1 MWAEQIVP
9 AVSSPAPGGGG
20 SAKPRRRGASAR
32 PERAMIP
39 LAVPESLFD
48 YLEELGALYALAVA
62 RPFGL
67 SIVFFPFAWG
77 HMNSGIIR
85 MAFAIAIA
93 MPIAAP
99 AFANPTPLL
108 EGLALGFVPTLV
120 KELFV
125 GLVLGAIASV
135 PFAVFLGGGAVID
148 FYRGGFQGA
157 PDPAGGTVPA
167 YGRLFTV
174 VGLWMFA
181 ALGGFWL
188 TTDVIYA
195 SYNAYPIAAGFPSL
209 LANGAAFL
217 SLLARIALGALVL
230 GGPIILA
237 MFLSDMTFLMSS
249 KFGKSINVTH
259 LAFPMKNLV
268 ALVALPF
275 YSFVLI
281 RLVKGELTGGD
292 GTLTIMRQLF
302 G

>member
-1 MWAEQIVP
+1 MPLGVP
-9 AVSSPAPGGGG
+9 PA
-20 SAKPRRRGASAR
+20 
-32 PERAMIP
+32 
-39 LAVPESLFD
+39 LFD
-48 YLEELGALYALAVA
+48 YLEELAALYALAVA
-62 RPFGL
+62 RPFGM

-77 HMNSGIIR
+77 HMNSGVIR
-85 MAFAIAIA
+85 MAFAIALA
-93 MPIAAP
+93 MPVVAP
-99 AFANPTPLL
+99 AIANPSPLL
-108 EGLALGFVPTLV
+108 DALAIGFVPSLV

-125 GLVLGAIASV
+125 GLVLGLIASV
-135 PFAVFLGGGAVID
+135 PFAIFLGGGAIID

-181 ALGGFWL
+181 AIGGFWL
-188 TTDVIYA
+188 TADIIYA
-195 SYNAYPIAAGFPSL
+195 SYAAYPIEAGFPSL
-209 LANGAAFL
+209 LENGAAFL
-217 SLLARIALGALVL
+217 RLLARIALGALVL
-230 GGPIILA
+230 GGPIILV

-281 RLVKGELTGGD
+281 RLIKAELTGGD
-292 GTLTIMRQLF
+292 SALTLMRQLF

>member
-1 MWAEQIVP
+1 
-9 AVSSPAPGGGG
+9 
-20 SAKPRRRGASAR
+20 
-32 PERAMIP
+32 MIP
-39 LAVPESLFD
+39 INVPEALFD

-77 HMNSGIIR
+77 HLNSGIIR

-99 AFANPTPLL
+99 AAANPTVLL
-108 EGLALGFVPTLV
+108 DTLALGFVPTLI

-125 GLVLGAIASV
+125 GLVLGFIASV
-135 PFAVFLGGGAVID
+135 PFAIFLGGGAVID

-157 PDPAGGTVPA
+157 PDPSGGTVPA
-167 YGRLFTV
+167 YGRLFVV

-188 TTDVIYA
+188 TADLIYA
-195 SYNAYPIAAGFPSL
+195 SYGAYPIGDGFPAL
-209 LANGAAFL
+209 LDRGAAFL
-217 SLLARIALGALVL
+217 GLLARIALGALVL
-230 GGPIILA
+230 GGPIILV

-275 YSFVLI
+275 YAAVLL
-281 RLVKGELTGGD
+281 RLIKGELTGGD
-292 GTLTIMRQLF
+292 GTLVIVRSLF

>member
-1 MWAEQIVP
+1 
-9 AVSSPAPGGGG
+9 
-20 SAKPRRRGASAR
+20 
-32 PERAMIP
+32 MIP
-39 LAVPESLFD
+39 LGVPQALFD
-48 YLEELGALYALAVA
+48 YLEQLAALYALAVA
-62 RPFGL
+62 RPFGT

-77 HMNSGIIR
+77 HLNSGIIR

-99 AFANPTPLL
+99 AAADP
-108 EGLALGFVPTLV
+108 GRIVDILAIGFLPTLV

-125 GLVLGAIASV
+125 GMVLGLIASI
-135 PFAVFLGGGAVID
+135 PFAIFLGGGAVID

-157 PDPAGGTVPA
+157 PDPSGGTIPA
-167 YGRLFTV
+167 YARLFTI

-188 TTDVIYA
+188 TTDIIYS
-195 SYNAYPIAAGFPSL
+195 SYAAYPIEAGFPSL
-209 LANGAAFL
+209 LSNGGAFL
-217 SLLARIALGALVL
+217 QLLARIALGALVL
-230 GGPIILA
+230 GGPIILV

-268 ALVALPF
+268 ALVAFPF
-275 YSFVLI
+275 YAFVLI
-281 RLVKGELTGGD
+281 RLIKSELTGGD
-292 GTLTIMRQLF
+292 SALTIMRQLF